1 MVKNMNIILYC
12 KYYAAELYFAVLAP
26 TGESSLS

>member
-12 KYYAAELYFAVLAP
+12 KYYAAELNFAVLSS
-26 TGESSLS
+26 TGESALN